1 MKNKIT
7 DLRNHLFAQ
16 LEKLSDD
23 DLSEVGLDQEVKR
36 SKAIGHIAQTII
48 NSAKVEAFYC
58 ANAKMNGTGFFQ
70 IDSEKMNLDA

>member
-23 DLSEVGLDQEVKR
+23 LSESELDQEVKR

-70 IDSEKMNLDA
+70 IDSEKMNLDD

>member
-23 DLSEVGLDQEVKR
+23 LSESELDQEVKR
-36 SKAIGHIAQTII
+36 SKAIGNIAQTII

-70 IDSEKMNLDA
+70 IDSEKLNLDA

>member
-23 DLSEVGLDQEVKR
+23 LSESELNQEVKR

>member
-23 DLSEVGLDQEVKR
+23 LSESELNQEVKR

-58 ANAKMNGTGFFQ
+58 ANAKINGTGFFQ

>member
-23 DLSEVGLDQEVKR
+23 LSELELDQEVKR

>member
-23 DLSEVGLDQEVKR
+23 LSESELDQEVKR

>member
-7 DLRNHLFAQ
+7 DLRNHLFEQ

-23 DLSEVGLDQEVKR
+23 LSESELDQEVKR